1 MSCGDWRG
9 VRKREA
15 DLPPRFSWI
24 MDKRPEDE
32 TEESLK
38 LDALWNLRRRGS
50 VAVIEDDDWSVRRQ
64 GLKYDCRMR
73 KSEEGAGRG
82 FLERLRIEPLLP
94 GALESPVTIS
104 TLWERLCLWKLGVLC
119 IAGEVQ

>member
-9 VRKREA
+9 VRNRGA
-15 DLPPRFSWI
+15 DFPPRFSWI

-38 LDALWNLRRRGS
+38 LDALRNRRRRGS
-50 VAVIEDDDWSVRRQ
+50 VVGIGAGAWSVRRQ

-73 KSEEGAGRG
+73 KSEEGAGGG
-82 FLERLRIEPLLP
+82 FLDRLRIEPLLP
-94 GALESPVTIS
+94 DGLESPVAIS
-104 TLWERLCLWKLGVLC
+104 ALWERLYLWKLGVLC
-119 IAGEVQ
+119 IAGEAQ